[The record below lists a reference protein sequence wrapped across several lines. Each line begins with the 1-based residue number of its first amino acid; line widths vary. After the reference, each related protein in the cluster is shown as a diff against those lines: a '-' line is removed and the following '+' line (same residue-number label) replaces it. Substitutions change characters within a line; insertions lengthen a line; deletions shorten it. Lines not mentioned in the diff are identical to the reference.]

1 MTALLEPTRREVRL
15 RGLAAH
21 PVTAALGAGLVL
33 HLLWLVAL
41 ANSGGDIA
49 AQDAWAEFAR
59 AHPGSA
65 YNLSW
70 YGGMHAAS
78 YSLISPFVM
87 AALGVRTTM
96 VVAGTISSALL
107 ALLIVRSRAVR
118 QPIVAS
124 LVGAVSLAANA
135 VSGRVTFGL
144 GMMFGLGALAVVF
157 AWPRQWRVPAGSADG
172 YWRYRLPRGALAAI
186 LAGLATGGSPV
197 AGLFLGVAAAGLWLG
212 RRRAAA
218 LSLGVPP
225 LLVVGFSTWLFPFSG
240 RQPIGWASIILP
252 VAVGVAVALL
262 VPLTWHAVRLGAAVY
277 TVGVV
282 LCWLVPSPV
291 GTNVTRLALIF
302 GGVLLTA
309 AATTGGNSL
318 LHTLHSRWTGRPPH
332 RTGSDTLHAGALL
345 VALVTSAA
353 WQVGV
358 AGRDVVTT
366 APDAA
371 WSADIHALVRQLS
384 RTDAGLGRVE
394 VVPPKSHRDAA
405 ALAPYFNLARGWN
418 RQADAERNPLFYDHD
433 VPLTAASY
441 RAWLDR
447 WAVRYVVLT
456 PGRPDNAAVE
466 EAALVSSGL
475 PYLRLVWSNASWR
488 VYAVQDPRPL
498 VDPPGQ
504 LVYFDQAQVVV
515 RVAWPA
521 KVWVRIPTS
530 PWLTLVDSAGHA
542 VPPPATPEDNTSGC
556 LSVLHVPKTPS
567 VHGTPEDDWVVLDAP
582 HGGIYRIAAPYS
594 LRRGT
599 PCPSPEE

>member
-1 MTALLEPTRREVRL
+1 MTTTLTEPARPTVQV

-21 PVTAALGAGLVL
+21 PVAITFVAGLVL
-33 HLLWLVAL
+33 HLLWWLVL

-78 YSLISPFVM
+78 YSLVSPFVM

-96 VVAGTISSALL
+96 VIAGAISSALL
-107 ALLIVRSRAVR
+107 ALLLVRSRSVTN
-118 QPIVAS
+118 PIVPA
-124 LVGAVSLAANA
+124 LVGAVSLAGNA

-144 GMMFGLGALAVVF
+144 GMMFGLAALAVVF
-157 AWPRQWRVPAGSADG
+157 SWPDEWRTDD
-172 YWRYRLPRGALAAI
+172 WRYRLPRGALAVV
-186 LAGLATGGSPV
+186 LAALATAGSPV

-218 LSLGVPP
+218 YALGVPP
-225 LLVVGFSTWLFPFSG
+225 VLVVGFSTFYFPFSG
-240 RQPIGWASIILP
+240 RQPIAWISIILP
-252 VAVGVAVALL
+252 VVIGVVVFLL
-262 VPLTWHAVRLGAAVY
+262 VPRGWREVRLGAAVY
-277 TVGVV
+277 TLGVV
-282 LCWLVPSPV
+282 LCWLIPSPV
-291 GTNVTRLALIF
+291 GTNVTRLAMIF
-302 GGVLLTA
+302 GGVILVA
-309 AATTGGNSL
+309 VATTGGMRRRSAPVL
-318 LHTLHSRWTGRPPH
+318 VL
-332 RTGSDTLHAGALL
+332 ALI
-345 VALVTSAA
+345 TSAA
-353 WQVGV
+353 WQIGI
-358 AGRDVVTT
+358 AARDVVTT

-371 WSADIHALVRQLS
+371 WSADIHALVQQLQ
-384 RTDAGLGRVE
+384 RTDARLGRVE

-418 RQADAERNPLFYDHD
+418 RQADAERNPLFYDRK
-433 VPLTAASY
+433 VPLTADAY

-466 EAALVSSGL
+466 EAELVESRL
-475 PYLRLVWSNASWR
+475 PYLRPVWSNASWR
-488 VYAVQDPRPL
+488 LYAVEDPRPL

-504 LVYFDQAQVVV
+504 LVSFDAAQVTV
-515 RVAWPA
+515 RVAYPA

-530 PWLTLVDSAGHA
+530 PWLTLLDDGGHPVA
-542 VPPPATPEDNTSGC
+542 APETLDENENGC
-556 LSVLHVPKTPS
+556 LSVLRVP
-567 VHGTPEDDWVVLDAP
+567 GTPEDDWVVLDAP
-582 HGGIYRIAAPYS
+582 RRGIYRIAAPYS

-599 PCPSPEE
+599 PCPTPDEE